1 MSQNVEFVDAECR
14 SSQWTW
20 GTRQDMLPTLKT
32 PKPFAEP
39 KALKPFAEPMHRA
52 KPGVA
57 GLPPVCS
64 DHIHSGHSVM

>member
-1 MSQNVEFVDAECR
+1 
-14 SSQWTW
+14 
-20 GTRQDMLPTLKT
+20 MLATLKT